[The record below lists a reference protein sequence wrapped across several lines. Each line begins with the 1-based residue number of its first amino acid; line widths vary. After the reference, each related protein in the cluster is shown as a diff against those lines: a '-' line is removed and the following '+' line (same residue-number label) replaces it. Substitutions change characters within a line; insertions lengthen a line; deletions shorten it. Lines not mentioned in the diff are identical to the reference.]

1 MEVSKLNSQSYSPEN
16 TITAQSALTLL
27 AEASKYG
34 IVDIEGVL
42 KEIEM
47 KKNKEIIEQHPYAIT
62 QGANGRWYTYV
73 ADPNAKHG
81 RRQIAKSTKQKV
93 LDAIISDYHQHHNED
108 DVKEITL
115 EELYKRLKPALLTKK
130 NELKRSGIEY
140 IKEEDIW
147 NYLIRNDWK
156 KRENLTIAEM
166 VNDILILQ
174 PLR

>member
-1 MEVSKLNSQSYSPEN
+1 MNSQSYSPEN

-81 RRQIAKSTKQKV
+81 RRQIAKSTKKFWMLLFQT
-93 LDAIISDYHQHHNED
+93 IINT
-108 DVKEITL
+108 IT
-115 EELYKRLKPALLTKK
+115 KMT
-130 NELKRSGIEY
+130 
-140 IKEEDIW
+140 
-147 NYLIRNDWK
+147 
-156 KRENLTIAEM
+156 
-166 VNDILILQ
+166 
-174 PLR
+174 

>member
-1 MEVSKLNSQSYSPEN
+1 M
-16 TITAQSALTLL
+16 

-115 EELYKRLKPALLTKK
+115 EELYKNWMICVVIQALPPKRLKKIIMTGTD
-130 NELKRSGIEY
+130 S
-140 IKEEDIW
+140 W
-147 NYLIRNDWK
+147 NQ
-156 KRENLTIAEM
+156 M
-166 VNDILILQ
+166 
-174 PLR
+174 